1 MNGRLAR
8 LAGPPVATLLSL
20 AVVLLAWIAFLRLFD
35 VSPLMGKSP
44 LAVAHYLFGTSMS
57 GRNRAALAAALLVT
71 LGHAA
76 SGFVLGLG
84 LGVAAAI
91 LFVLSPAVERSLLP
105 VAMILRSVP
114 LVAMTP
120 LIVLVFGRG
129 VAAVSV
135 IGAII
140 VFFPTV
146 VNVAL
151 GLRSLP
157 PLSSDLVRVYGG
169 GAWTTL
175 RKVGLPSALPALF
188 ASLRLSMPAA
198 LVGALLAEW
207 LATGDGLGYRMQRD
221 IVSFRAADLW
231 SAVVLVTLCSL
242 ALYALVG
249 VVEEAVLARYANG
262 RGR

>member
-1 MNGRLAR
+1 MLAR
-8 LAGPPVATLLSL
+8 LARPLATMLLSL
-20 AVVLLAWIAFLRLFD
+20 AVVLVAWVAFLHLFA
-35 VSPLMGKSP
+35 VSPLMGKGP
-44 LAVAHYLFGTSMS
+44 LAVGHYLFGTAFSA
-57 GRNRAALAAALLVT
+57 RNRAGLLGALAVT
-71 LGHAA
+71 LGHAGI
-76 SGFVLGLG
+76 GFALGLG
-84 LGVAAAI
+84 LGVASAI
-91 LFVLSPAVERSLLP
+91 LFVLSPAARRGLLP

-129 VAAVSV
+129 AAAVGV

-146 VNVAL
+146 VNVTL

-157 PLSSDLVRVYGG
+157 PLSSDLIRVHGG
-169 GAWTTL
+169 GAWMTL

-188 ASLRLSMPAA
+188 ASIRLSLPAA

-221 IVSFRAADLW
+221 ITSFRSADLW

-242 ALYALVG
+242 TLYTLAGLVEQAMLSRHG
-249 VVEEAVLARYANG
+249 VA